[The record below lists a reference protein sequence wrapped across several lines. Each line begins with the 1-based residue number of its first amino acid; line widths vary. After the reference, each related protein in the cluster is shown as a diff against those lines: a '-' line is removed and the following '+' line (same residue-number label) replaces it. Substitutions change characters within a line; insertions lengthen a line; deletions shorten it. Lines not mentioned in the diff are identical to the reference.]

1 MAIFRILVVLLLGL
15 IMLPVRLLFGRRW
28 INGNV
33 VTLPD
38 DDPGLNA
45 AKAEAVATVPEFLRR
60 LAAPGAD
67 LASASVKAAL
77 PVASGTEHVWLT
89 RIRHEAGHF
98 VGTVDNDP
106 SEESGVRSGQEI
118 RVRESEISDWKL
130 VEKGQLVGGFT
141 IRYFMSLMPARQRAA
156 LDAGLPFTIGPQA
169 IPPMA

>member
-1 MAIFRILVVLLLGL
+1 MALIRILLVLLLGL
-15 IMLPVRLLFGRRW
+15 ITLPFRLLLGRRHG
-28 INGNV
+28 NGNV
-33 VTLPD
+33 MALPE

-67 LASASVKAAL
+67 LGSAAVKAAL
-77 PVASGTEHVWLT
+77 PVPGGTEHVWLT
-89 RIRHEAGHF
+89 GIRHEAGEF
-98 VGTVDNDP
+98 VGTVDNEP
-106 SEESGVRSGQEI
+106 SAESGVRPGQVV

-141 IRYFMSLMPARQRAA
+141 IRYLIGLMPARQRAA
-156 LDAGLPFTIGPQA
+156 LDAGLPFRIGPQA

>member
-1 MAIFRILVVLLLGL
+1 MALIRILLVLLLGL
-15 IMLPVRLLFGRRW
+15 ITLPFRLLLGRRHSQ
-28 INGNV
+28 GNV
-33 VTLPD
+33 VALPEG
-38 DDPGLNA
+38 DPGLNA

-67 LASASVKAAL
+67 LASAAVKAAL
-77 PVASGTEHVWLT
+77 PVPGGTEHVWLT
-89 RIRHEAGHF
+89 GIRHEAGEF

-106 SEESGVRSGQEI
+106 SADSGVCPGQVI

-141 IRYFMSLMPARQRAA
+141 IRYLVGLMPARQRAA
-156 LDAGLPFTIGPQA
+156 LDAGLPFRIGPQA